1 MRWSTRSTPVVPEV
15 DGALTELRLLVNAAR
30 PAVAAFLALARE
42 RPTRAIV
49 DSGPRGELR
58 EEVEDVLRPIEES
71 LHRARG
77 VVGSARGVDYVER
90 VAAELRQ
97 LRIVVERREAARWH
111 HSDSAYLRTAH
122 SVVDWGWVLPA
133 DDLGDT

>member
-1 MRWSTRSTPVVPEV
+1 MRWSTRSTPVDPEV

-58 EEVEDVLRPIEES
+58 EEVEDVLRPCLLYTS
-71 LHRARG
+71 PSPR
-77 VVGSARGVDYVER
+77 D
-90 VAAELRQ
+90 
-97 LRIVVERREAARWH
+97 
-111 HSDSAYLRTAH
+111 
-122 SVVDWGWVLPA
+122 
-133 DDLGDT
+133 